1 MTKPIDQKDEQ
12 EIDQATEEDEIVSSK
27 DIARHLEELL
37 GAQSDDENE
46 DEIPEQAELDSDKQE
61 KNGERLLPSFK
72 NIFQVKRLGQ
82 IGLNKNQ
89 KHILTYRELHAV
101 RMLLILGFAAIF
113 LTLLLSPIS
122 AVKNIEVTGNSDLS
136 KKEVLAAAKIHS
148 RMSISE
154 LFTEQHFF
162 IDSAKKNPQISQLQI
177 KYLAANVVQIHVKE
191 IVKVGFVKVND
202 KYYYVLADGRYIAAP
217 LGEFDQRNLPLYDNF
232 KSHAKLKL
240 VTQQVGEL
248 SPALRNGI
256 SEVLWSPTKENAARV
271 MLIMDDG
278 NEVLVN
284 ANSLAKNMQYYPG
297 MAVQVTE
304 KGVVDLQVGA
314 YFQPYGQ

>member
-1 MTKPIDQKDEQ
+1 MTKPIDSKE
-12 EIDQATEEDEIVSSK
+12 EPELEPATEEDEIVSSK
-27 DIARHLEELL
+27 EIARHLEELL

-46 DEIPEQAELDSDKQE
+46 DEIPEQENSDFDKQE
-61 KNGERLLPSFK
+61 NGERQLPSFK
-72 NIFQVKRLGQ
+72 NIFQAKRLGQ
-82 IGLNKNQ
+82 IGWSQ
-89 KHILTYRELHAV
+89 KHEHILTYRELHAV
-101 RMLLILGFAAIF
+101 RMLLILGLAAIF

-177 KYLAANVVQIHVKE
+177 KYLAANVVQIHIKE